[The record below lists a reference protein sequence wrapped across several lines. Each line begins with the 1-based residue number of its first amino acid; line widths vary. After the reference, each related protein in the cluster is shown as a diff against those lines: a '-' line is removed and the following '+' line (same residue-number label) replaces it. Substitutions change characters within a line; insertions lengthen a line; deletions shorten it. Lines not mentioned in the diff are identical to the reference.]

1 MSAILFNRRKTSFVL
16 FEINTLEASDRHL
29 VEISREL
36 GLGLSLQEM
45 KTVQAYFKKKKR
57 NPTDVELQTI
67 AQTWSEHCYHKTF
80 KGKIHFEGKEI
91 NSLFETYI

>member
-1 MSAILFNRRKTSFVL
+1 MSTSSFNRRKTSFAL
-16 FEINTLEASDRHL
+16 FEINTLEASDKHL

-45 KTVQAYFKKKKR
+45 KTVQACFKQKKR

-67 AQTWSEHCYHKTF
+67 A
-80 KGKIHFEGKEI
+80 
-91 NSLFETYI
+91 